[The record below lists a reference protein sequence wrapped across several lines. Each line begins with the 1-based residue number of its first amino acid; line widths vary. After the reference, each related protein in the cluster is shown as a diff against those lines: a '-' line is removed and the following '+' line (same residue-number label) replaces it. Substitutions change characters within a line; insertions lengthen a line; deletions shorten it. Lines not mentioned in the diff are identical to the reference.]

1 MNGFPTTSRREF
13 IRYVSLLTSTVVLCP
28 RLSGSAEG
36 PTKSNPEAVVEP
48 NAYGDL
54 RLPVWGPYSKHLAGI
69 SHLPDLSGGMRFDF
83 SLFPG
88 LYRRRHQVPMVTYD
102 SGFQPWSATP
112 DLGRY
117 TLRFPLDGLETLYAD
132 VTYIPTGSSVSLQV
146 HVVNR
151 TSQIQQLSLNTL
163 SSLHFPEA
171 GPYRKP
177 PLRPS
182 RVSLPEGALWIDATS
197 YQSILLNES
206 APQRHL
212 PDDAE
217 IWGGIRSDGHVNGTA
232 LGPDF
237 GRVAGH
243 RATYS
248 VPSDFPSDNTI
259 ALFRLRAITGS
270 TVRLHCSGLYAGEIA
285 YTGNG
290 DFNLV
295 AVPLNARDSR
305 QFTVESIGGSEV
317 EINGIALVPVEAKDS
332 VTFEVPVLSYKPEIV
347 STDRTSLIF
356 RYAAVAGFY
365 GLRWQD
371 GDSEVR
377 EWITDQ
383 IDHDFPLFTHDHV
396 RKRLDLGGE
405 RHYLNVFIR
414 PIILAPSESREF
426 RALICHG
433 ANEASV
439 RAKLSAL
446 ESEAASTSSPV
457 GLVLPAHSSAGEKY
471 AYGVERLAATVA
483 TNVVYPVRRRG
494 KYIRHYT
501 PGRWWD
507 SLYTWDS
514 GFIGLGLLELD
525 PPRSIDNLA
534 AYLSLPNE
542 DAAFTFHGSPVP
554 VQIYQ
559 LQALWNRTQDID
571 LLRRFFGP
579 ARRMHRFLAGR
590 AEGST
595 MRNLRSGLL
604 RSWDYFYNSG
614 GWDDYPP
621 QKFLRNTVLTKSVT
635 PVINTAQIIRTAKIL
650 QGIAII
656 LNEPVD
662 EFLDDISSLGEALHR
677 DAWDE
682 STGWFSYVR
691 HDDSG
696 RAIGPLLHESGVNF
710 NRGLDG
716 IYPLVAGIC
725 TPAQEQMFVER
736 LRDPKIFWTDVGIT
750 TVDQSAP
757 YYLVDGYWNGTVWMP
772 HQWFFWKALLDLG
785 EGDLAW
791 KIAQTALAAWD
802 REVRTSGAC
811 FEHFVV
817 KSGRGAGWHQ
827 FGGLSS
833 PILSWFAAYFRPG
846 TLSGG
851 YDCWILEQVFTK
863 NALHARL
870 RLTGRSS
877 KTPVLLAVVGGA
889 ATSARWNGTT
899 VPMVERQP
907 GTFEIRLPIA
917 AGEGV
922 LTVDCG

>member
-1 MNGFPTTSRREF
+1 MDGFPTTSRREF
-13 IRYVSLLTSTVVLCP
+13 IRNVSLLASTVVLSP
-28 RLSGSAEG
+28 RLSAAAGSI
-36 PTKSNPEAVVEP
+36 KSNPAASVGLSEH
-48 NAYGDL
+48 GDL
-54 RLPVWGPYSKHLAGI
+54 RLPTWGPYSKHLAGI
-69 SHLPDLSGGMRFDF
+69 SHLPDLAGGLRFDF

-112 DLGRY
+112 GLGRY
-117 TLRFPLDGLETLYAD
+117 TLRFPLEGLETLYAD
-132 VTYIPTGSSVSLQV
+132 VSYLPTGNSVSLRV
-146 HVVNR
+146 HLVNH
-151 TSQIQQLSLNTL
+151 TPLTQQLSLNGL
-163 SSLHFPEA
+163 CSLHFPEA

-182 RVSLPEGALWIDATS
+182 QVVLPKGGLWIDATS
-197 YQSILLNES
+197 YQSILLNEFD
-206 APQRHL
+206 PQRHL

-217 IWGGIRSDGHVNGTA
+217 IWGGIRRDGHVNGTA
-232 LGPDF
+232 LGPEF
-237 GRVAGH
+237 GRIAGH

-248 VPSDFPSDNTI
+248 IPADFIPDNTL
-259 ALFRLRAITGS
+259 ALFRLRATAGS
-270 TVRLHCSGLYAGEIA
+270 TVRLRCSGLYAGEIA
-285 YTGNG
+285 CTGNG

-295 AVPLNARDSR
+295 AVSLNARASR
-305 QFTVESIGGSEV
+305 LLTIESIGGSEV
-317 EINGIALVPVEAKDS
+317 EINGIALVPAEAQAA
-332 VTFEVPVLSYKPEIV
+332 VTFEMPVLNYKPEII
-347 STDRTSLIF
+347 SADRTSLIF
-356 RYAAVAGFY
+356 RYPAVEGLY

-377 EWITDQ
+377 EWLTDR
-383 IDHDFPLFTHDHV
+383 IDHDFPLYTHDHV

-405 RHYLNVFIR
+405 RHYLNIFVR
-414 PIILAPSESREF
+414 PLILAPHESREF
-426 RALICHG
+426 TALLCHG
-433 ANEASV
+433 ADVAAV
-439 RAKLSAL
+439 RAGLSPF
-446 ESEAASTSSPV
+446 ETVPPSSPTE
-457 GLVLPAHSSAGEKY
+457 LALPAHTSAGEKY

-534 AYLSLPNE
+534 AYLSPPHE

-559 LQALWNRTQDID
+559 LQALWNRTQDVD
-571 LLRRFFGP
+571 LLHRFFGP

-621 QKFLRNTVLTKSVT
+621 QKFLRGTALTKSIT
-635 PVINTAQIIRTAKIL
+635 PVISTAQIIRTAKIL
-650 QGIAII
+650 HGLATI

-662 EFLDDISSLGEALHR
+662 EFLDDISSLSEALHK
-677 DAWDE
+677 DAWDKN
-682 STGWFSYVR
+682 SRWFSYVR
-691 HDDSG
+691 HDENG
-696 RAIGPLLHESGVNF
+696 RAIGALLHESGANF

-725 TPAQEQMFVER
+725 TPEQEQLFIER
-736 LRDPKIFWTDVGIT
+736 LRDPKVFWTDVGIT

-785 EGDLAW
+785 EGDFAW
-791 KIAQTALAAWD
+791 KVAQTALAAWD
-802 REVRTSGAC
+802 KEVRASGAC

-833 PILSWFAAYFRPG
+833 PILCWFAAYFRPS

-851 YDCWILEQVFTK
+851 FDCWILEQAFT
-863 NALHARL
+863 NNSLRARL
-870 RLTGRSS
+870 RLSGRTS
-877 KTPVLLAVVGGA
+877 KAPALLAVIGGPA
-889 ATSARWNGTT
+889 ISARWNGTP

-907 GTFEIRLPIA
+907 GTFEITLPTST
-917 AGEGV
+917 GEGV
-922 LTVDCG
+922 LTVD